1 MERKRKVTYPI
12 GEINDSTGYNKKKFI
27 HTFTIFCENYL
38 RTFKFTVDEDE
49 KYENFDTLTKKGEAF
64 ISDDQERLVKYVFDI
79 SISGDEWRI
88 EKNAYNSVDIEE
100 IYERVTR
107 FNEENSRIN
116 NSTTTAAIINSE
128 NDFSFIMFFYKIFIF
143 LAISFVLYYSKNQL
157 W

>member
-1 MERKRKVTYPI
+1 MI
-12 GEINDSTGYNKKKFI
+12 QQGYNKKKFI

-64 ISDDQERLVKYVFDI
+64 ISDDQERLVKNVFDI

-100 IYERVTR
+100 IYERVNR

-116 NSTTTAAIINSE
+116 NSTTTTAIINSE

>member
-64 ISDDQERLVKYVFDI
+64 ISDDQERLVKNVFDI

-100 IYERVTR
+100 IYERVNR

-116 NSTTTAAIINSE
+116 NSTTTTAIINSE